1 MSECKC
7 ECRCDCVGLAV
18 VVSII
23 IGVIAAFLRITAVI
37 TLTPAFLWVTLGVA
51 VVYLAVLLL
60 TSSQICACGI
70 RKCVCSALQALLI
83 AILGT
88 VLLSVVLLGVEFA
101 ATSVTGAVLTG
112 LLIAFFS
119 FVMGTTACL
128 IRCILGCSDESDI
141 C

>member
-1 MSECKC
+1 MSKCKC

-37 TLTPAFLWVTLGVA
+37 TLTPAFLWVTFGVP

-60 TSSQICACGI
+60 TSSQICACSI
-70 RKCVCSALQALLI
+70 RRCICPALQALLI

-119 FVMGTTACL
+119 FVMGATACL